1 MRQEGRNARRLR
13 TGQIPFQPFVYGR
26 DGRASGRVK
35 GKPVLLVHFA
45 DAAADAAGRMA
56 ASI

>member
-1 MRQEGRNARRLR
+1 MKKQEGQMSRFFWGFCLR
-13 TGQIPFQPFVYGR
+13 VKIAPL
-26 DGRASGRVK
+26 SVK

-45 DAAADAAGRMA
+45 DAAADAAGRMT